1 MIRAVKNILPFT
13 QPDRL
18 WSGDSDDVIALH
30 KPDGRLTRVSESVR
44 HLLGHTPE
52 DLNRKSLTNM
62 LAPADRARVMSL
74 FADVATTGTKGR
86 TECRFLTADGKV
98 RWTEIAVSADRAG
111 RVRSIIRDITDR
123 RQRDIDLMAARERA
137 EMEADSRAGYLAD
150 LSHEIRT
157 PLSALIGF
165 ADMMR
170 NETFG
175 PVGHEKYA
183 EYADLIHKSGEHLL
197 SLVSDLLDMAKL
209 EAGKFTLDT
218 EPVDL
223 QELVTECVEISRLG
237 AEKAGLDLNADIAR
251 DLPAVQLDAR
261 AVRQILLNL
270 LSNAIKFT
278 KEGGITVRLRH
289 DEDHIWLSV
298 SDTGIGMSR
307 EAQQRI
313 GARFEQAHSAGVRG
327 ARGTGL
333 GLALCHALTTLH
345 DGEMRLVSE
354 EGSGTRV
361 SVCLPRHDS
370 FPASEKDHMEDAFA
384 SLSSALDT
392 QLATEKLAG

>member
-1 MIRAVKNILPFT
+1 MIRAVKSILPFAY
-13 QPDRL
+13 PDRL

-30 KPDGRLTRVSESVR
+30 RPDGRLTRVSESVR

-52 DLNRKSLTNM
+52 DLNQKSLTNM

-74 FADVATTGTKGR
+74 FAEVAEKGSKGR
-86 TECRFLTADGKV
+86 TECRFLTADGRV

-111 RVRSIIRDITDR
+111 RIRSIIRDITDR
-123 RQRDIDLMAARERA
+123 RQRDLALHAARDKA
-137 EMEADSRAGYLAD
+137 ETEADSRAGYLAD

-157 PLSALIGF
+157 PLSAMIGF

-175 PVGHEKYA
+175 PVGHDKYA

-209 EAGKFTLDT
+209 EAGKFTLDK

-223 QELVTECVEISRLG
+223 QNLITDCVEISRLG
-237 AEKAGLDLNADIAR
+237 AETAGLDLNADIAR
-251 DLPAVQLDAR
+251 DLPAVVVDAR

-278 KEGGITVRLRH
+278 RQGGITVRLRY
-289 DEDHIWLSV
+289 DEDHLWLSV

-313 GARFEQAHSAGVRG
+313 GARFAQAHKEGVRG
-327 ARGTGL
+327 AKGTGL
-333 GLALCHALTTLH
+333 GLALCHALTELH
-345 DGEMRLVSE
+345 HGEMRLVSE
-354 EGSGTRV
+354 EGTGTRV
-361 SVCLPRHDS
+361 SVCLPRIDA
-370 FPASEKDHMEDAFA
+370 PDADAATKDDAFA
-384 SLSSALDT
+384 ALATALDT
-392 QLATEKLAG
+392 QLSTEKMAG